1 MREDASIHS
10 SHRLG
15 VTRGEQGQPGVLQEF
30 HSICGRKIADLST
43 NKPNSCRMGSVKSIN
58 NQLILREATLG
69 AR

>member
-15 VTRGEQGQPGVLQEF
+15 VTQGEQGQPGVLQEF

-43 NKPNSCRMGSVKSIN
+43 NKTSICWVGSVKSIN
-58 NQLILREATLG
+58 SQLILREVTLG